1 MDCFKAD
8 AMVGSNVVSVE
19 LNDGL
24 SNALGFNGSGILTGS
39 STSSITVG
47 VGFSGSTG
55 LTFECF
61 DSWHPLMFRNS
72 VKSTLFLLQH
82 VQPLYASWKNGSPG
96 W

>member
-24 SNALGFNGSGILTGS
+24 SNALGFNGSGIFTGS

-61 DSWHPLMFRNS
+61 DS
-72 VKSTLFLLQH
+72 
-82 VQPLYASWKNGSPG
+82 
-96 W
+96 

>member
-1 MDCFKAD
+1 MDCFRAD

-61 DSWHPLMFRNS
+61 DS
-72 VKSTLFLLQH
+72 
-82 VQPLYASWKNGSPG
+82 
-96 W
+96 

>member
-61 DSWHPLMFRNS
+61 DS
-72 VKSTLFLLQH
+72 
-82 VQPLYASWKNGSPG
+82 
-96 W
+96 